1 MTDCLFLFQIPSQN
15 LKKQRKMI
23 NIKLLTLTEMQPTFQ
38 IPTSFSS
45 FSFEWIPVGRL
56 LTGAGGK
63 GEEKKE
69 RIKRET

>member
-1 MTDCLFLFQIPSQN
+1 
-15 LKKQRKMI
+15 MI